1 MEATTD
7 SGVYYWKSEDIDKKE
22 YIMAFDIGTTGC
34 RTILF
39 DRKGNI
45 AGSSYKEFP
54 QIYPK
59 PGWVEH
65 DAEVIWKTQMEMTA
79 KVLVEMGIS
88 AAEVAGIGIT
98 NQRETTVVWNRHTGK
113 PVMNAI
119 VWQDKRTS
127 DISDGLVKMG
137 LTDYISE
144 NTGLRPD
151 SYFSGTK
158 IKWILDNVEGARE
171 SANNGDLLFGTID
184 CWMIWKLTGGK
195 SHVTDY
201 SNASRTL
208 LFNIRKLCWDDTML
222 KALDIPRSVL
232 PEVRPSSDIY
242 GYTDTDVFFGAAI
255 PVAGAIGDQQAALFG
270 QACFEPGMV
279 KATYGTGGSL
289 MINAGDNAVV
299 SKNGL
304 LTSIAWGLDG
314 KVEYSLEGLLYIVG
328 ASIQWLRD
336 ELRIIDSAAETEA
349 MALSVPD
356 TNGVYLVP
364 AFVGLSAPYWDQ
376 YARGALIGLTR
387 GANRDHIARAALE
400 SIAYQIKD
408 VLVCMEQ
415 DTGIKPVELKVD
427 GGATKNNFLMQFQS
441 TLLGIEVKR
450 PKVVDTTARGAAFLA
465 GLATGF
471 WRSKEELLDTFEL
484 DRSFEPEDKDTQKL
498 YEGWLD
504 AVRRTMTK

>member
-98 NQRETTVVWNRHTGK
+98 NQRETTVVWNRHTCK

-222 KALDIPRSVL
+222 KALDITNIKSTIQQHKLHYKDSKGKCTIHYIRNVVLEKLVLEAVNSLADFVRCYESVFL
-232 PEVRPSSDIY
+232 CLMAEKSKSSKKSEKAKLMTTVENSRRRISEIDMIISRIY
-242 GYTDTDVFFGAAI
+242 EDNILGKLSDERYSRMASGY
-255 PVAGAIGDQQAALFG
+255 
-270 QACFEPGMV
+270 
-279 KATYGTGGSL
+279 
-289 MINAGDNAVV
+289 
-299 SKNGL
+299 
-304 LTSIAWGLDG
+304 
-314 KVEYSLEGLLYIVG
+314 
-328 ASIQWLRD
+328 
-336 ELRIIDSAAETEA
+336 ETEQRNLIA
-349 MALSVPD
+349 IAEKSETRLHEIEQSTTDMRMLLD
-356 TNGVYLVP
+356 TL
-364 AFVGLSAPYWDQ
+364 
-376 YARGALIGLTR
+376 REI
-387 GANRDHIARAALE
+387 
-400 SIAYQIKD
+400 
-408 VLVCMEQ
+408 
-415 DTGIKPVELKVD
+415 TGIKELNRSIVNK
-427 GGATKNNFLMQFQS
+427 LIRR
-441 TLLGIEVKR
+441 IEVHKND
-450 PKVVDTTARGAAFLA
+450 KYDGHCHVQVDIYFTAVGMIDVPSA
-465 GLATGF
+465 
-471 WRSKEELLDTFEL
+471 KEIGRIMEKI
-484 DRSFEPEDKDTQKL
+484 RKDPRKYVTV
-498 YEGWLD
+498 
-504 AVRRTMTK
+504 A